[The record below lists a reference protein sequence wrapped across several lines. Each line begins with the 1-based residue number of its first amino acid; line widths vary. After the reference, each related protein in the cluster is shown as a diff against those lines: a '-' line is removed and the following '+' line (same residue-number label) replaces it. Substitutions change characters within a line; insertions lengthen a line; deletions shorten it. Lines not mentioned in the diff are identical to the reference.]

1 MDVGSEILENSIRR
15 TSLTSNLVSLVIA
28 IITALG
34 VCFGFYYKTN
44 STLESHTNSISLIRE
59 DMDKTQKQV
68 NEIQIFKG
76 VSSSQ
81 VESLEKKV
89 DRIDQKLDELL
100 MMTKRK

>member
-1 MDVGSEILENSIRR
+1 MELQTEVLENSIRK
-15 TSLTSNLVSLVIA
+15 TSLTSNLVSLLIA
-28 IITALG
+28 VITALG
-34 VCFGFYYKTN
+34 VCFGFYYNTN
-44 STLESHTNSISLIRE
+44 MTLESHTESIKIIRDE
-59 DMDKTQKQV
+59 VDKTQKQV

-100 MMTKRK
+100 IMTKRK